1 MTRTPPLVTTAERC
15 WAELPSATM
24 LSDANLTLTVWATA
38 ADVARNRHALRMAV
52 TATPGSNVALH
63 HFLIV
68 NLP

>member
-1 MTRTPPLVTTAERC
+1 
-15 WAELPSATM
+15 M
-24 LSDANLTLTVWATA
+24 LSDANLTLTVWATV